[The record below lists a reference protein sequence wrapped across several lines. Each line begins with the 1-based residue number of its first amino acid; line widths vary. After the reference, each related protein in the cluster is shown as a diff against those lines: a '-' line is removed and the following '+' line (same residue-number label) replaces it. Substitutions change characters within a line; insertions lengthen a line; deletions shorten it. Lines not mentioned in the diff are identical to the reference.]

1 MFKSKSAKAAK
12 AMQKANEISA
22 DESVELLERFS
33 GALQRLADA
42 EGAIM
47 VRDAATAAVTFG

>member
-1 MFKSKSAKAAK
+1 
-12 AMQKANEISA
+12 MQKANEISA